1 MGYPGLPLRYSQLVI
16 KPKLTYP
23 KLTLPLGL
31 PPWLTPWLPPGL
43 PPAWSPWLVYPEYI
57 LMTISRFC
65 PSASSAS
72 SASASSYYYLLL
84 ERGSARLGRV
94 RKHWVK
100 EKEGKRTPILAFRA
114 APPKAAGSKNITYEW
129 RNIERLDHHK
139 SCIEFLVHDARLDQ
153 QLEFSLLFGLF

>member
-31 PPWLTPWLPPGL
+31 PPGIPPGYPPGYLPPWLPPGL

-57 LMTISRFC
+57 LMAISRFC
-65 PSASSAS
+65 PSASSSAS
-72 SASASSYYYLLL
+72 SFSSSSSASYYYLLL

-94 RKHWVK
+94 
-100 EKEGKRTPILAFRA
+100 
-114 APPKAAGSKNITYEW
+114 KN
-129 RNIERLDHHK
+129 D
-139 SCIEFLVHDARLDQ
+139 
-153 QLEFSLLFGLF
+153 

>member
-31 PPWLTPWLPPGL
+31 PPGLPPWLPPGL

-57 LMTISRFC
+57 LKAISRFC
-65 PSASSAS
+65 PSASS

-84 ERGSARLGRV
+84 ERGTARLSRV
-94 RKHWVK
+94 
-100 EKEGKRTPILAFRA
+100 
-114 APPKAAGSKNITYEW
+114 KNYSVGTY
-129 RNIERLDHHK
+129 K
-139 SCIEFLVHDARLDQ
+139 M
-153 QLEFSLLFGLF
+153 

>member
-31 PPWLTPWLPPGL
+31 PPWI

-57 LMTISRFC
+57 LMAISRFC
-65 PSASSAS
+65 SSASSSAS
-72 SASASSYYYLLL
+72 SASYYYLLL

-94 RKHWVK
+94 KKYVLLYL
-100 EKEGKRTPILAFRA
+100 GAFKTMLTR
-114 APPKAAGSKNITYEW
+114 
-129 RNIERLDHHK
+129 
-139 SCIEFLVHDARLDQ
+139 
-153 QLEFSLLFGLF
+153 